1 MEESSSTPGSPT
13 APAATVETTS
23 TTGIH
28 IQDALDILTAR
39 SSCHHHDKEGEQKHS
54 GGGCGCNHSIPK
66 GGESM
71 GQSIDMLPQSQT
83 EQQQTLEEKKQLL
96 EQERLERSSKIKEE
110 LQNMTCVELIK
121 TVLQAQEDRV
131 VTYRQFEE
139 GLQQSLTTGNMSL
152 YPIACAKATAS
163 FSVLSDTINAVIQQL
178 KSAHNNKLLSKIMVK
193 LQKEEKEK
201 LNLTAAL
208 HLEKIREQGT
218 LVEGDERTAALL
230 SEAIMALTTKITT
243 CVQNINEFIEELR
256 CEAMEEDD

>member
-1 MEESSSTPGSPT
+1 
-13 APAATVETTS
+13 
-23 TTGIH
+23 
-28 IQDALDILTAR
+28 
-39 SSCHHHDKEGEQKHS
+39 
-54 GGGCGCNHSIPK
+54 
-66 GGESM
+66 
-71 GQSIDMLPQSQT
+71 
-83 EQQQTLEEKKQLL
+83 
-96 EQERLERSSKIKEE
+96 
-110 LQNMTCVELIK
+110 
-121 TVLQAQEDRV
+121 
-131 VTYRQFEE
+131 
-139 GLQQSLTTGNMSL
+139 
-152 YPIACAKATAS
+152 
-163 FSVLSDTINAVIQQL
+163 L